1 MIFYFT
7 GTGNS
12 QYAAK
17 TLAAE
22 GEVPISI
29 VECLRKDR
37 YEFAPAEGE
46 AVGIVFPVYYGG
58 LPVAVRQ
65 FIERLR
71 LASSPAYL
79 YGIMT
84 YGGSPAGAGAMLREQ
99 LGEAGL
105 KLDAAFGVR
114 MPANY
119 AVLYNIPSE
128 GSQQKTLR
136 RADQRLERI
145 RTKLSRRTRKIEH
158 ASAAAKAASAAMYP
172 AYQRARKTAPFH
184 TNDTCIGCA
193 ACANRCPS
201 RAIEMK
207 DGHPTWV
214 KERCSFCMSCV
225 RCGAIEYGSKLTGK
239 ARYKHPMLRKKTD
252 HDGHGGAG
260 AASHDHGDAA
270 AASHDHSGAASAG
283 HDHGGSAGAHD
294 HGGGDDCCCAGEG
307 GHDHGSASSPAH
319 DHGSTSGD
327 HDHGG
332 GDDCCC
338 TDEGGHDHG
347 VSPDQAHDHGE
358 GDDCCGSGEGSEHQ
372 H

>member
-17 TLAAE
+17 ALAAE
-22 GEVPISI
+22 GEIPISI

-37 YEFAPAEGE
+37 YEFTLAEGE

-58 LPVAVRQ
+58 LPTAVRQ

-71 LASSPAYL
+71 LPAAPAYL

-84 YGGSPAGAGAMLREQ
+84 YGGSPAGAGAVLRDQ

-119 AVLYNIPSE
+119 AVLYSIPSE
-128 GSQQKTLR
+128 ESQQKTLR
-136 RADQRLERI
+136 RADVRLERI
-145 RTKLSRRTRKIEH
+145 RAKLSRRTRRIEH
-158 ASAAAKAASAAMYP
+158 ASAAARAATAAMYP
-172 AYQRARKTAPFH
+172 GYQRARKTAPFH

-239 ARYKHPMLRKKTD
+239 ARYKHPMLRKST
-252 HDGHGGAG
+252 GHGDHGATDT
-260 AASHDHGDAA
+260 AAHDHGSAAAAGHDHGGSSPGGHDHGSGDGCCCDDSGGHDHGDAA
-270 AASHDHSGAASAG
+270 ASGHDHSS
-283 HDHGGSAGAHD
+283 SSPR
-294 HGGGDDCCCAGEG
+294 
-307 GHDHGSASSPAH
+307 GHDHGS
-319 DHGSTSGD
+319 
-327 HDHGG
+327 
-332 GDDCCC
+332 GDDCCR
-338 TDEGGHDHG
+338 DDGG
-347 VSPDQAHDHGE
+347 GE
-358 GDDCCGSGEGSEHQ
+358 NGHQ

>member
-22 GEVPISI
+22 GERLVSV
-29 VECLRKDR
+29 VECLRKDKYD
-37 YEFAPAEGE
+37 YEPGPEE
-46 AVGIVFPVYYGG
+46 SVGLVFPVYYGG

-71 LASSPAYL
+71 LSVRPAYL
-79 YGIMT
+79 YGVMT
-84 YGGSPAGAGAMLREQ
+84 FGGSAAGAGAMLRDQ

-105 KLDAAFGVR
+105 RLDAAFGVR

-119 AVLYNIPSE
+119 AVLYDIPSE
-128 GSQQKTLR
+128 ESQQKTLR
-136 RADQRLERI
+136 RADKSLERI
-145 RTKLSRRTRKIEH
+145 RAKIERRVRKVEY
-158 ASAAAKAASAAMYP
+158 ASLPAKAVTAAMYP
-172 AYQRARKTAPFH
+172 AYHRARRTAPFH
-184 TNDTCIGCA
+184 VNDTCIGCA

-225 RCGAIEYGSKLTGK
+225 RCGAIEYGTKLTGK

-252 HDGHGGAG
+252 HGGHGGSANG
-260 AASHDHGDAA
+260 GHDHNAA
-270 AASHDHSGAASAG
+270 ATGG
-283 HDHGGSAGAHD
+283 HDHGGGEN
-294 HGGGDDCCCAGEG
+294 GCCPPGEG
-307 GHDHGSASSPAH
+307 GHDHGAPTQS
-319 DHGSTSGD
+319 
-327 HDHGG
+327 
-332 GDDCCC
+332 
-338 TDEGGHDHG
+338 GHDHG
-347 VSPDQAHDHGE
+347 DEGGCCPPGE
-358 GDDCCGSGEGSEHQ
+358 GGEHR

>member
-12 QYAAK
+12 QYVAK
-17 TLAAE
+17 TLASE
-22 GEVPISI
+22 GELPISI
-29 VECLRKDR
+29 VDCLRKDR
-37 YEFAPAEGE
+37 YEFTPAEGE

-71 LASSPAYL
+71 LSSAPAYL
-79 YGIMT
+79 YGVMT
-84 YGGSPAGAGAMLREQ
+84 YGGSPAGAGAMLRDQ

-119 AVLYNIPSE
+119 AVLYSIPSE
-128 GSQQKTLR
+128 ESQQKTLR
-136 RADQRLERI
+136 RADVRLERI
-145 RTKLSRRTRKIEH
+145 RAKLARRTRRIEH
-158 ASAAAKAASAAMYP
+158 ASAAARAATAAMYP
-172 AYQRARKTAPFH
+172 GYQRARKTAPFH

-207 DGHPTWV
+207 DGHPSWV

-239 ARYKHPMLRKKTD
+239 VRYKHPMLRKTT
-252 HDGHGGAG
+252 GHGDHGSTNS
-260 AASHDHGDAA
+260 AAHDHGGTSATG
-270 AASHDHSGAASAG
+270 HDHGSSSTGG
-283 HDHGGSAGAHD
+283 HDHGGAAASGHDHGASSAGGHD
-294 HGGGDDCCCAGEG
+294 HGGGDDCCCDDG
-307 GHDHGSASSPAH
+307 GTENG
-319 DHGSTSGD
+319 
-327 HDHGG
+327 
-332 GDDCCC
+332 
-338 TDEGGHDHG
+338 
-347 VSPDQAHDHGE
+347 
-358 GDDCCGSGEGSEHQ
+358 HQ

>member
-22 GEVPISI
+22 GESLVSI
-29 VECLRKDR
+29 VECLRKDK
-37 YEFAPAEGE
+37 YEFELGQNE
-46 AVGIVFPVYYGG
+46 SVGLVFPVYYGG
-58 LPVAVRQ
+58 LPVAMRQ

-71 LASSPAYL
+71 LSGAPAYL
-79 YGIMT
+79 YGVMT
-84 YGGSPAGAGAMLREQ
+84 CGGTPAGAGAMLRDQ

-105 KLDAAFGVR
+105 TLDAAFGVK

-128 GSQQKTLR
+128 ESQQKTLR
-136 RADQRLERI
+136 LADKRLERVRAKI
-145 RTKLSRRTRKIEH
+145 GRRVRKIEH
-158 ASAAAKAASAAMYP
+158 ASPPERVATAAMYP
-172 AYQRARKTAPFH
+172 SYQRARRTAPFH
-184 TNDTCIGCA
+184 VNETCIGCA

-225 RCGAIEYGSKLTGK
+225 RCGAIEYGTKLTGK

-252 HDGHGGAG
+252 HGGHGDTTA
-260 AASHDHGDAA
+260 
-270 AASHDHSGAASAG
+270 AG
-283 HDHGGSAGAHD
+283 HDHGTAQGGHDHGGAQSGHDHGGDDCCAPGEGAPAHD
-294 HGGGDDCCCAGEG
+294 HGAAQSGHDHGGDDCCCPPEEG
-307 GHDHGSASSPAH
+307 VPAH
-319 DHGSTSGD
+319 DHG
-327 HDHGG
+327 
-332 GDDCCC
+332 GDDCCA
-338 TDEGGHDHG
+338 
-347 VSPDQAHDHGE
+347 PGE
-358 GDDCCGSGEGSEHQ
+358 SGHQ